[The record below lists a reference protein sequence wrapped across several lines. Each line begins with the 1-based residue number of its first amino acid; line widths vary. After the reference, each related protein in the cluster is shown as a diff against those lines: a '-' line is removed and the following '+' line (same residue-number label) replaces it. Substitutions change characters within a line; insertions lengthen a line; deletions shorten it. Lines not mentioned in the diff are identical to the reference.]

1 MGCIFCI
8 PEKNEEPTESLFL
21 PLLQRDSQTSSTL
34 YRIDSKSS
42 EDSVEKSLRDSNSPN
57 PIRGSLSFHEEV
69 DSPPPVFES
78 CVDKKSSTKMS
89 LLQERLEQLEV
100 NTQENIRLLSE
111 DVHLIYKTMI
121 DQNENKKQ
129 HTDQKEDLSHQEE
142 SLHQEEAFSNDI
154 IQDD

>member
-21 PLLQRDSQTSSTL
+21 PLLQRDSQTSSAL

-129 HTDQKEDLSHQEE
+129 YTNQIEESSHQEE
-142 SLHQEEAFSNDI
+142 PISNDM
-154 IQDD
+154 IQSD

>member
-8 PEKNEEPTESLFL
+8 PEKNDEPTESLFI
-21 PLLQRDSQTSSTL
+21 PLLQRDSQQSQNL

-42 EDSVEKSLRDSNSPN
+42 EDSIETSLRDSNSPN

-78 CVDKKSSTKMS
+78 CVSEKSSTKMS

-121 DQNENKKQ
+121 DQNENKNQ
-129 HTDQKEDLSHQEE
+129 HTNQKEHSFHQEE
-142 SLHQEEAFSNDI
+142 TISNDI

>member
-21 PLLQRDSQTSSTL
+21 PLLQRDSQTSSAL

-129 HTDQKEDLSHQEE
+129 HTNQIEESSHQEE
-142 SLHQEEAFSNDI
+142 PISNDM
-154 IQDD
+154 IQSD

>member
-21 PLLQRDSQTSSTL
+21 PLLQRDSQTSSAL

-129 HTDQKEDLSHQEE
+129 YTNQIEESSHQEE
-142 SLHQEEAFSNDI
+142 QISNDM
-154 IQDD
+154 IQSD